1 VRSRSFGVNRRSGF
15 IIGRG
20 ALGAV
25 AAIAMGV
32 PLDGDLADAVDVGGM
47 TGLALT
53 AVLAFVCVLVLE

>member
-1 VRSRSFGVNRRSGF
+1 
-15 IIGRG
+15 
-20 ALGAV
+20 
-25 AAIAMGV
+25 MGV